1 MLIDT
6 DEFGALADMLSAQ
19 KIKALEERIAAQER
33 RIAAQ
38 DERIATLEGELD
50 SSKKDAEYW
59 RQSCER
65 AETMKAASEMEN
77 LYLKNYFMLSLERIR
92 AFVERLKSID
102 HWAFLRTFMQWA
114 LPEELQAKELP
125 LIDKV
130 MPMPQPQKPSVTV
143 TAEGDVN
150 VEGNYNDVHDNDKV
164 TF

>member
-1 MLIDT
+1 
-6 DEFGALADMLSAQ
+6 
-19 KIKALEERIAAQER
+19 
-33 RIAAQ
+33 
-38 DERIATLEGELD
+38 
-50 SSKKDAEYW
+50 
-59 RQSCER
+59 
-65 AETMKAASEMEN
+65 MKAASEMEN
-77 LYLKNYFMLSLERIR
+77 LFLKNYFMLSLERIR

>member
-1 MLIDT
+1 MLPRKS
-6 DEFGALADMLSAQ
+6 G
-19 KIKALEERIAAQER
+19 LE
-33 RIAAQ
+33 
-38 DERIATLEGELD
+38 ERIATLEGELD
-50 SSKKDAEYW
+50 SSKKNAEYW

-77 LYLKNYFMLSLERIR
+77 LFLKNYFMLSLERIR

-150 VEGNYNDVHDNDKV
+150 VEGNYNDVHDNNTV

>member
-38 DERIATLEGELD
+38 EERIKTLEGELD

-59 RQSCER
+59 RRSCER

-114 LPEELQAKELP
+114 LPEELHTP
-125 LIDKV
+125 LRQVPEVLNSGRLRALGWEPKV
-130 MPMPQPQKPSVTV
+130 DL
-143 TAEGDVN
+143 AEGIRRSVCILTE
-150 VEGNYNDVHDNDKV
+150 EGP
-164 TF
+164 

>member
-1 MLIDT
+1 
-6 DEFGALADMLSAQ
+6 
-19 KIKALEERIAAQER
+19 
-33 RIAAQ
+33 
-38 DERIATLEGELD
+38 
-50 SSKKDAEYW
+50 
-59 RQSCER
+59 
-65 AETMKAASEMEN
+65 MKAASEMEN

-130 MPMPQPQKPSVTV
+130 MPMPQSQKPSVTV

-150 VEGNYNDVHDNDKV
+150 VEGNYNDVHDNNTV

>member
-59 RQSCER
+59 RRSCER

>member
-1 MLIDT
+1 
-6 DEFGALADMLSAQ
+6 MLSAQ
-19 KIKALEERIAAQER
+19 KIKALEERIASQER

-38 DERIATLEGELD
+38 DERIKTLEGELD